1 MSSTRILLAEL
12 SPALRQALVPVLAD
26 QVDVELVGDVSGA
39 IEILLAV
46 GETRADVVVLGMP
59 GIELPGIAGQLLDEY
74 PQLKVLAV
82 NLERRRALLYE
93 LRPQLLLVGEVSA
106 DGLLQAI
113 RSDVQPRGCLARR
126 AR

>member
-12 SPALRQALVPVLAD
+12 SPALRQALVPVLAN

-82 NLERRRALLYE
+82 NLNRQRALLDE
-93 LRPQLLLVGEVSA
+93 LRPQLLLIGEVTSE
-106 DGLLQAI
+106 GLLEAI
-113 RSDVQPRGCLARR
+113 RTDAQPGCLGR